1 MLTQAEFCLCMG
13 ISRTSLWRYC
23 KSPRSCSGFRSKPD
37 VRRPLVADGWR
48 NEAMKLCEKHVTYG
62 YRRIQI
68 LPRKAG
74 YEVGFHRVRE
84 WMRESG
90 LAQTSPV
97 TDEGRTPGEKPADP
111 TAPNQAWQIDATKIY
126 TKLDVWAWQTSIL
139 DVFDR
144 RIVAH
149 VVRKTC
155 KAEDAMD
162 VLAMALDSSFGDSK
176 ADGLSLIHDRW
187 SQFTAWKFKEMVSN
201 ASVTNVAV
209 AVCHPQSCGCLERY
223 HRTKKE
229 ECIWLTE
236 WESFP
241 GLVEGVAEYVEHY
254 NNHRIHSALEY
265 NTPMETHRLAMEN
278 KSHLSRAA

>member
-1 MLTQAEFCLCMG
+1 M
-13 ISRTSLWRYC
+13 
-23 KSPRSCSGFRSKPD
+23 
-37 VRRPLVADGWR
+37 
-48 NEAMKLCEKHVTYG
+48 
-62 YRRIQI
+62 
-68 LPRKAG
+68 
-74 YEVGFHRVRE
+74 
-84 WMRESG
+84 
-90 LAQTSPV
+90 
-97 TDEGRTPGEKPADP
+97 
-111 TAPNQAWQIDATKIY
+111 
-126 TKLDVWAWQTSIL
+126 
-139 DVFDR
+139 
-144 RIVAH
+144 
-149 VVRKTC
+149 VRKTC

-176 ADGLSLIHDRW
+176 AEGLSLIHDRG

-223 HRTKKE
+223 HRTEKE

-236 WESFP
+236 WESLP

-265 NTPMETHRLAMEN
+265 KTPMETHRLAMEN